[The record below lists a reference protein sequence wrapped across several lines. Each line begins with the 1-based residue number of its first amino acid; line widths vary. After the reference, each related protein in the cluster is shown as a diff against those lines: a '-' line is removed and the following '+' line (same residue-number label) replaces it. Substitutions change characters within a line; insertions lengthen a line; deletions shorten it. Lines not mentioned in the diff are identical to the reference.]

1 MIVKEKVS
9 WVWLLFHFRGSS
21 FMETW
26 PRILTV
32 TIAAM
37 IVTYVELHY
46 NIQKYTLTTTPF
58 LLIGVALGIFLGFR
72 NSASY
77 DKFWE
82 GRKLFGALVN
92 SSRNLTRQLCF
103 LTSASKDNEEL
114 RHFREIFVIRVIAYA
129 HALRCHLRNENP
141 AEEIKKFLSPEDLTQ
156 ILESSHHPLAILQQL
171 SRELAI
177 ARDRRWLNEL
187 NHLVMD
193 AQINELTNILGSCER
208 IKNTPIPFSY
218 AVLIHRIVASYC
230 FFLPFGLVETT
241 GILTPIVV
249 LMISYAFFEL
259 DAIGDE
265 IEDPFGLQPN
275 DLPLAAITRNIEI
288 NLLELI
294 NNPDRPKPLKPV
306 DDILL

>member
-92 SSRNLTRQLCF
+92 TSRNLTRQLYF
-103 LTSASKDNEEL
+103 LTSDSKDNEEF
-114 RHFREIFVIRVIAYA
+114 RYFREIFVTRVIAYA

-171 SRELAI
+171 SRELAV

>member
-92 SSRNLTRQLCF
+92 TSRNLTRQLCF
-103 LTSASKDNEEL
+103 LTSDSKDNEEF
-114 RHFREIFVIRVIAYA
+114 RYFREIFVTRVIAYA

>member
-103 LTSASKDNEEL
+103 LTSDSKDNEEF
-114 RHFREIFVIRVIAYA
+114 RYFREIFVTRVIAYA

>member
-92 SSRNLTRQLCF
+92 TSRNLTRQLCF
-103 LTSASKDNEEL
+103 LTSDSKDNEEF
-114 RHFREIFVIRVIAYA
+114 RYFREIFVTRVIAYA

-241 GILTPIVV
+241 GMLTPIVV